1 MITFWIL
8 GFSIAFILRCVFA
21 KPYKDD
27 EERFKDKWR
36 GYFSALKQGKF
47 FDSILD
53 HNMGAYHEYIA
64 NMDDKGEQLPK

>member
-27 EERFKDKWR
+27 EERFNDKWNWT
-36 GYFSALKQGKF
+36 GFG
-47 FDSILD
+47 
-53 HNMGAYHEYIA
+53 G
-64 NMDDKGEQLPK
+64 G

>member
-27 EERFKDKWR
+27 EERFKDKWNWTGFGG
-36 GYFSALKQGKF
+36 GYGVFVSEFYLYVK
-47 FDSILD
+47 
-53 HNMGAYHEYIA
+53 MGR
-64 NMDDKGEQLPK
+64 NS

>member
-27 EERFKDKWR
+27 EERFKDKWNWT
-36 GYFSALKQGKF
+36 GVG
-47 FDSILD
+47 
-53 HNMGAYHEYIA
+53 G
-64 NMDDKGEQLPK
+64 G